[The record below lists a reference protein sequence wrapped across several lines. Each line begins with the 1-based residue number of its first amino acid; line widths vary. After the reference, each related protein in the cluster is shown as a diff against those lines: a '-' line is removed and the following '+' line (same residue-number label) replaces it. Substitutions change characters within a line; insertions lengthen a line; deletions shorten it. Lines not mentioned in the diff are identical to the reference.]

1 MAGVSEND
9 KKVLNNMKALAIDMI
24 TEAKS
29 GHPGIVL
36 SAAPLIHTLFSRYLI
51 VNPNDP
57 HWINRDRLVLS
68 AGHGSALLYSAMF
81 MAGYHFTLD
90 DMKKFR
96 KFGSILPGH
105 PEISTPGIDASTGPL
120 GQGIANA
127 VGMAIAESFLENT
140 FVLKDKNN
148 YQALFNYYTYVVCS
162 DGDLMEG
169 VANEAMSLAG
179 TLGLGKLIVLYDA
192 NEMTLDGPT
201 SITYTEDVVKK
212 YEAMKWQ
219 VLEVKDSTN
228 INALDKAIK
237 KARLELTKPS
247 IIIAR
252 GVIGKDSIV
261 EGLKEAHG
269 TPLSKEAV
277 TALKTKWGMRDVPF
291 AVSKESVEIL
301 QKSMVQRNDIAYKDF
316 FKKHAIFKADGK
328 FTELLL
334 AITDNNLSVDISNQE
349 FKFEILP
356 KEPMRDI
363 NSKVINTIAPAIP
376 LLMTASADL
385 YSSTKVY
392 LANGGNFNVDHRTG
406 KNIWCGVREH
416 AMAAI
421 MNGISLS
428 GLRVIGSTFLTFSDY
443 MRPAIRMAALMK
455 LPVTHV
461 FTHDS
466 YSVGEDGPTH
476 QPVEQLS
483 SLRSIPNFN
492 VFRPADFNEIVG
504 CWTNILKDN
513 DTPSALVISK
523 LPTAKLQYGNAKGV
537 NYGGYM
543 VRKETNQLS
552 GVIIATG
559 YEVHVA
565 IEIANELAHK
575 GIDLRVI
582 SMPCLEIFKIQS
594 LEYRQTLIPVGC
606 KMIVIEPGESSSWS
620 FLVSD
625 KNCILS
631 LDHFGECGD
640 YQSLQTKYGYDYEN
654 LLQKIINILQ

>member
-24 TEAKS
+24 TEANS
-29 GHPGIVL
+29 GHPGMVL

-90 DMKKFR
+90 DMKRFR
-96 KFGSILPGH
+96 KFGAILPGH
-105 PEISTPGIDASTGPL
+105 PEITTPGVDASTGPL

-127 VGMAIAESFLENT
+127 VGMAIAEAFLENT
-140 FVLKDKNN
+140 FVLKDKKN
-148 YQALFNYYTYVVCS
+148 YQTLFNYYTYVICS

-179 TLGLGKLIVLYDA
+179 TLGLGKLILLYDA
-192 NEMTLDGPT
+192 NQMTLDGPT
-201 SITYTEDVVKK
+201 SVTYTEDIVKK
-212 YEAMKWQ
+212 YEAMNWQ
-219 VLEVKDSTN
+219 VLEIKDSTKVN
-228 INALDKAIK
+228 DIDKAIK

-247 IIIAR
+247 LIVAR
-252 GVIGKDSIV
+252 GIIGKDSIL
-261 EGLKEAHG
+261 EGLREAHG
-269 TPLSKEAV
+269 TPLTKEAV
-277 TALKTKWGMRDVPF
+277 TALKNKWGMRDVPF

-301 QKSMVQRNDIAYKDF
+301 QKSMIQRNNAAYGDF
-316 FKKHAIFKADGK
+316 FKKQAIFKADGH
-328 FTELLL
+328 FTGLL
-334 AITDNNLSVDISNQE
+334 AAITENNLTFDISNQE
-349 FKFEILP
+349 FKFELLP
-356 KEPMRDI
+356 KEAMRDI
-363 NSKVINTIAPAIP
+363 NSKVINTIAPAVP
-376 LLMTASADL
+376 LLMTASADVF
-385 YSSTKVY
+385 SSTKVY
-392 LANGGNFNVDHRTG
+392 LANGGDFGPEHRTG

-421 MNGISLS
+421 MNGIALS

-443 MRPAIRMAALMK
+443 MRPAMRMASIMK
-455 LPVTHV
+455 LPVTYV

-476 QPVEQLS
+476 QPIEQLS
-483 SLRSIPNFN
+483 SLRTIPNFK

-523 LPTAKLQYGNAKGV
+523 LPVTKLQYGNAKGV
-537 NYGGYM
+537 EHGGYL

-552 GVIIATG
+552 GIIVASG
-559 YEVHVA
+559 VEVHMAV
-565 IEIANELAHK
+565 EIANELAGK
-575 GIDLRVI
+575 GFDLRVI
-582 SMPCLEIFKIQS
+582 SMPCLEIFKSQS
-594 LEYRQTLIPVGC
+594 PEYRNALIPPDA
-606 KMIVIEPGESSSWS
+606 KTIIIEPGESSSWH

-625 KNCILS
+625 KKHIIS
-631 LDHFGECGD
+631 LEHFGECGD
-640 YQSLQTKYGYDYEN
+640 YQSLQTKYGYDYAS
-654 LLQKIINILQ
+654 LMTKIIELL